1 MKAKFTGHDT
11 FPLRYGWLFKAINH
25 IDNNG
30 LLASDGDHVKD
41 AISKLGVGKNMINA
55 IKYWA
60 ESCQVISLHIED
72 RKSKQKV
79 TDIGR
84 YIFDVNNGKDPY
96 LEDIGSLWLIHFL
109 LNFDDE
115 YLTSYRYFFN
125 YSNSVYFE
133 KTRLIDEIGQNV
145 LRLVSSDTFKLA
157 TIKKDV
163 DCFLSTYSRQNL
175 RSSKSRSKLIDE
187 DYFTSPLSELGL
199 IVDLERGYYQSDY
212 DDRPTLPIQI
222 FIYAL
227 VCFFNR
233 QSSTSSST
241 AISFEDILT
250 KPLSPGRIFRLSE
263 SALGHLLDQAVEY
276 TSSDI
281 SWVDSLG
288 LKQVTI
294 SNVLLERSLDD
305 LDDYYG
311 AHK

>member
-30 LLASDGDHVKD
+30 LLSSDSDHVKD

-60 ESCQVISLHIED
+60 ESCQIISLHVED
-72 RKSKQKV
+72 RRSKQKV
-79 TDIGR
+79 TEIGR
-84 YIFDVNNGKDPY
+84 YIFDVKNGKDPY

-125 YSNSVYFE
+125 YSNSIYFE
-133 KTRLIDEIGQNV
+133 KTRFIEEIDQNV
-145 LRLVSSDTFKLA
+145 LRLVSSDTLKLA

-175 RSSKSRSKLIDE
+175 RSSKSRYKMIDE

-199 IVDLERGYYQSDY
+199 IVDLGRGFYQSDY
-212 DDRPTLPIQI
+212 DERPTLPIQI

-233 QSSTSSST
+233 HSIISSST
-241 AISFEDILT
+241 VISFEDILRN
-250 KPLSPGRIFRLSE
+250 PLSPGRIFRLSE
-263 SALGHLLDQAVEY
+263 SALGHLLDQAVEH
-276 TSSDI
+276 TLSSI

-294 SNVLLERSLDD
+294 CDFLLKNPIHD

-311 AHK
+311 ARK